1 MPPLAARFGSG
12 SGRTLTSLSSFNSS
26 LDLSNCDLYFDMF
39 LMSRTLAAVIG
50 IFFVKRDRSR
60 TALAERTIGGRK
72 RDMGSK
78 EWSYREYVNI

>member
-1 MPPLAARFGSG
+1 
-12 SGRTLTSLSSFNSS
+12 
-26 LDLSNCDLYFDMF
+26 MF